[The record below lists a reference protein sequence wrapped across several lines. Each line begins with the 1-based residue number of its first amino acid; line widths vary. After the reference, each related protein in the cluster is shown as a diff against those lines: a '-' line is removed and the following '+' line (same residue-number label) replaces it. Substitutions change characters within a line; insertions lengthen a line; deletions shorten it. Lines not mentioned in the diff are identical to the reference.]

1 MGRPVPLR
9 QPGIDAL
16 KGLACVLII
25 WHHLAFYGP
34 MSDVLYPHAPT
45 LTDWLYDYGR
55 MAVQVFLVIGGFLAA
70 KSLAPQ
76 GQATYASPGRL
87 MARRYRRLVLPY
99 LVAVAASVA
108 VAALVRPWFDHASL
122 PSAPTLFQV
131 LAHGLL
137 LQDMLEFEGL
147 SAGVWYVAI
156 DFQLFAMA
164 VLLFSLSRRLERRW
178 PGLLNWRVAPGRV
191 LTVMVCA
198 ASLFLFNNDSRWD
211 TAGIYFFGAYG
222 LGMLAFWAGNS
233 DRRAQWLLCI
243 GLLAGSALLLDF
255 RGRLLVALVVAFGLV
270 FLQRIASGPGTPRW
284 PQRQLAGVGQMSY
297 SIFLIHFP
305 VCLGVNAVVSWFWP
319 AHLLANA
326 AGLLAAFALSVGA
339 GRVLYRNVES
349 RASLYSFRF
358 KLRFAA

>member
-16 KGLACVLII
+16 KGLACMLII

-70 KSLAPQ
+70 RSLAPL

-137 LQDMLEFEGL
+137 LQDMLELEGL

-178 PGLLNWRVAPGRV
+178 PGLLNWPVAPGRV

-198 ASLFLFNNDSRWD
+198 ASLFLFNRNSHWD

-233 DRRAQWLLCI
+233 DRRAQWLLGI
-243 GLLAGSALLLDF
+243 GVLAGSALLLDF
-255 RGRLLVALVVAFGLV
+255 RGRLLVALVVACGLV
-270 FLQRIASGPGTPRW
+270 FLQRMASGPGAPRW

-305 VCLGVNAVVSWFWP
+305 VCLGVNAVVGWFWP
-319 AHLLANA
+319 EHLLANA

-339 GRVLYRNVES
+339 GSVLYRNVES
-349 RASLYSFRF
+349 RSSLYSFRF